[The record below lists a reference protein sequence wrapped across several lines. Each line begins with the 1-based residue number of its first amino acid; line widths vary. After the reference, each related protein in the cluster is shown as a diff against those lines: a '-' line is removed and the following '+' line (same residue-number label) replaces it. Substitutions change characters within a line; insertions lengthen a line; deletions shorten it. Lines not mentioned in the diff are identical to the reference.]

1 MINLDDIQDK
11 IDQLIDH
18 EEFEQSFVYARK
30 IRKLHPGI
38 SKLDYLFYRTAIEK
52 YKNQNNKFI
61 TIKIFILSIYF
72 LLISFFISKKNKFK
86 QIEFIWIKAPLK
98 KNIIKKFITKCV
110 RFKKYNHAINALE
123 LSSEYFKS
131 DLWILKTL
139 AYLYKLKY
147 DPENELRIRKKIIL
161 LNTDVSNEEKK
172 ITELENLIK
181 TEEEKKI
188 TPESILEDI
197 RKDPDNADLHMKLI
211 NKYVNV
217 RNFITAIDYLENYLN
232 SLDIDNY
239 RLRKK
244 LFLIKEQN
252 LNLQLAKAEDDK
264 NLDEINKFNNL
275 INELKISKLSYF
287 SSQNPHD
294 KQLKFELAK
303 QLLDQKKYDQAINE
317 FEAIKDFHQRQT
329 AILIYLSDA
338 YSRINNEIKAIE
350 FLKKA
355 NKNENSSRESF
366 EIKTRMDKLINKT
379 NSQ

>member
-1 MINLDDIQDK
+1 M
-11 IDQLIDH
+11 
-18 EEFEQSFVYARK
+18 S
-30 IRKLHPGI
+30 
-38 SKLDYLFYRTAIEK
+38 
-52 YKNQNNKFI
+52 
-61 TIKIFILSIYF
+61 
-72 LLISFFISKKNKFK
+72 
-86 QIEFIWIKAPLK
+86 
-98 KNIIKKFITKCV
+98 
-110 RFKKYNHAINALE
+110 
-123 LSSEYFKS
+123 
-131 DLWILKTL
+131 
-139 AYLYKLKY
+139 
-147 DPENELRIRKKIIL
+147 
-161 LNTDVSNEEKK
+161 
-172 ITELENLIK
+172 
-181 TEEEKKI
+181 
-188 TPESILEDI
+188 PESILEDI

-217 RNFITAIDYLENYLN
+217 RNFITAIDYLENYLS
-232 SLDIDNY
+232 SLDNDNY

-264 NLDEINKFNNL
+264 NLEEINKLNNL

-317 FEAIKDFHQRQT
+317 FEAIKDFDQRQT

-338 YSRINNEIKAIE
+338 YSRIDNEIKAIE
-350 FLKKA
+350 FLKKEK
-355 NKNENSSRESF
+355 KNENSSRESL